1 MKKLIKVTLLSILIL
16 LNTETNAKQK
26 KLTEVDG
33 IKIPKGYQAYHDEL
47 EDTITIDQKSV
58 WITPNLS
65 FRIKK
70 RSTDTNYYLIV
81 DKIYM
86 ADNWLFIKTSTLYIK
101 NGDNPVLKMSV
112 NWDNRQTHVS
122 NGIREGHY
130 FVDKDFEKFI
140 IDNLKE
146 DSEVTIR
153 FSGKQYSDEY
163 ISKKQ
168 VKILFD
174 GLEFYK
180 LLNSPKN
187 SK

>member
-16 LNTETNAKQK
+16 LTTETNAKPK
-26 KLTEVDG
+26 KITEVDG
-33 IKIPKGYQAYHDEL
+33 IKVPKYYEVTHDEL

-58 WITPNLS
+58 WTIPDIS
-65 FRIKK
+65 IRIRK
-70 RSTDTNYYLIV
+70 RSTDINYYLIV
-81 DKIYM
+81 DKTYM

-101 NGDNPVLKMSV
+101 NGDNPILKMTV

-122 NGIREGHY
+122 SGISEYHY

-140 IDNLKE
+140 IDNLKS

-153 FSGKQYSDEY
+153 FTGDSYDDKE

-168 VKILFD
+168 VQILLD

-180 LLNSPKN
+180 LLNSPK
-187 SK
+187 SIS